1 MRRSKVLAA
10 GTKGR
15 IFVVYLIAWCLFMV
29 AGIMEMPL
37 LMIIG
42 LGALKGE
49 RHLLLQVAIQ
59 LVNFVAH
66 SAVAPVLMIGL
77 SLVYF
82 DQRVR
87 QDGFDLLLMLDG
99 APQAGTGD
107 AGTSGSA
114 LAELQAG
121 EPASDAAAL

>member
-1 MRRSKVLAA
+1 
-10 GTKGR
+10 
-15 IFVVYLIAWCLFMV
+15 MV
-29 AGIMEMPL
+29 AGIIEMPL
-37 LMIIG
+37 AMVIG

-49 RHLLLQVAIQ
+49 RHVLLQTVI
-59 LVNFVAH
+59 LFVNFIAH
-66 SAVAPVLMIGL
+66 SAVTPVLMIGL

-99 APQAGTGD
+99 GANAGTGG
-107 AGTSGSA
+107 AGASGSSP
-114 LAELQAG
+114 ELQSG